1 MKKII
6 RIGAIRKTLAI
17 LLGNFIAAVAV
28 TLFFAPQSIALS
40 GVAGLG
46 LLLSRLF
53 PVPAFVFVLLS
64 NLLLLFISLLLLG
77 RKFFFSTVLSSVLY
91 PAFIGVLSFWLP
103 TPPTV
108 NSTVSVAFGGILLG
122 VGVGLVL
129 RAGASTGGMD
139 IPALLL
145 HRFLR
150 LPLSASVLI
159 ADAAV
164 LTLSLV
170 GYPLESVL
178 EGALAAAIQAL
189 VIERVVLFGNAKMQI
204 KVVTNSV
211 FLVADAIM
219 RVAERGVT
227 LLAAETGYLHRET
240 KVVLTVLSARQLSE
254 TMRAIHE
261 VDRDAFIIVN
271 RVAEVYGRF
280 D

>member
-46 LLLSRLF
+46 LLFARIF
-53 PVPAFVFVLLS
+53 PIPAFVFVLLS

-189 VIERVVLFGNAKMQI
+189 VIERVVLFGSAKMQI

>member
-1 MKKII
+1 MTRFFSAERAKE
-6 RIGAIRKTLAI
+6 TLMI
-17 LLGNFIAAVAV
+17 VSGNLIAAVAV

-91 PAFIGVLSFWLP
+91 PAFIGVLSFLLP
-103 TPPTV
+103 TPPAV

-122 VGVGLVL
+122 VGIGLVL

-189 VIERVVLFGNAKMQI
+189 VIERVVLFGSAKMQI

-219 RVAERGVT
+219 RVAGRGVT

-240 KVVLTVLSARQLSE
+240 KVVLSVLSARQLSE

-261 VDRDAFIIVN
+261 VDRDAFIVVN

>member
-53 PVPAFVFVLLS
+53 PIPAFVFVLLS

-189 VIERVVLFGNAKMQI
+189 VIERVVLFGSAKMQI